1 MQGCF
6 RLGLYWQGLTH
17 DLSKYTWPELRTGIL
32 YYMDGQSPHNGERR
46 KYGYSTAWLHH
57 KGRNR
62 HHAEYWIDYTAEKER
77 LLAGSKMPTKY
88 VIEMFMDRV
97 AASKTYQKGNYRD
110 CHPLEYYEQGA
121 AKLGNMVHK
130 DTAALLHHLLKMLAE
145 QGEESMYG
153 LLNDMMISY
162 QLDDMTTLRQLNNQY
177 QEKLRRVK
185 ELFRL
190 L

>member
-1 MQGCF
+1 IQ
-6 RLGLYWQGLTH
+6 T
-17 DLSKYTWPELRTGIL
+17 E
-32 YYMDGQSPHNGERR
+32 E
-46 KYGYSTAWLHH
+46 
-57 KGRNR
+57 
-62 HHAEYWIDYTAEKER
+62 
-77 LLAGSKMPTKY
+77 
-88 VIEMFMDRV
+88 
-97 AASKTYQKGNYRD
+97 
-110 CHPLEYYEQGA
+110 
-121 AKLGNMVHK
+121 
-130 DTAALLHHLLKMLAE
+130 LAE

>member
-1 MQGCF
+1 MYEGIYGKCF
-6 RLGLYWQGLTH
+6 VAFYGEEI
-17 DLSKYTWPELRTGIL
+17 P
-32 YYMDGQSPHNGERR
+32 YYIREER
-46 KYGYSTAWLHH
+46 
-57 KGRNR
+57 
-62 HHAEYWIDYTAEKER
+62 
-77 LLAGSKMPTKY
+77 
-88 VIEMFMDRV
+88 
-97 AASKTYQKGNYRD
+97 
-110 CHPLEYYEQGA
+110 EQGSDITQS
-121 AKLGNMVHK
+121 GHIQ
-130 DTAALLHHLLKMLAE
+130 TEELAE